1 MKGTTV
7 KQLQNFEDKVAKLFK
22 AGKIRVP
29 VHLSGSLDGSYERF
43 LIDLFKGIRPE
54 DYVFCTWRN
63 HMHYLLKGGSKKKLL
78 DEILGKETGICGG
91 KAGSMHIIDHKLRF
105 YSSAIVGGT
114 PAIAVGVAAGIKRK
128 GGSEK
133 VYCFVGDG
141 GMDSGH
147 CFEAIRY
154 AEGHYLPIKFVVENN
169 NRSVCTSVKDRWG
182 YEALKGTIDFTPAY
196 PHAGIGEYV
205 PL

>member
-29 VHLSGSLDGSYERF
+29 IHLSGSLDGSYERF
-43 LIDLFKGIRPE
+43 LIDLFKGIKPE

-133 VYCFVGDG
+133 VYCFIGDG
-141 GMDSGH
+141 GADSGH
-147 CFEAIRY
+147 FHEAYRY
-154 AEGHYLPIKFVVENN
+154 GVGHVLPIQFIVEDN
-169 NRSVCTSVKDRWG
+169 NRSVCTNQMERWG
-182 YEALKGTIDFTPAY
+182 SFHYYGDVTFDSLY
-196 PHAGIGEYV
+196 PHSGIGEYV